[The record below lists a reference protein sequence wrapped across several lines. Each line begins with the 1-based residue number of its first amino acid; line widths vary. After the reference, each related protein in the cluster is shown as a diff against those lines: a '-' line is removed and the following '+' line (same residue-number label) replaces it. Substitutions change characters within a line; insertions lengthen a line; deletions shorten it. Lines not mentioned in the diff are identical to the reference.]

1 MNRYAATILCT
12 LFLFS
17 FDAKS
22 EWVLAEY
29 TFNFGPDMSQTEAC
43 SKAERRAKIR
53 ALKSVS
59 GENISSEDN
68 MVCSEIKDEAEC
80 SMNRYTWSGIDGLI
94 TGIRNRTENV
104 GPGIEGY
111 KQCRVTI
118 EVNVGV
124 PEGNPDPSFDLAVKI
139 NHFTFRQGESLK
151 VNISPTQP
159 MYINVFQYLP
169 YMDMDKQVTRI
180 FPNLY
185 DKGQLFQKAGSVPTL
200 EGEKRYV
207 LSVDFPKDLNNPK
220 DLVDEYLM
228 VLGTKKVISFR
239 DEYSLEEFNARLSEI
254 PRRDRRVVKKA
265 YNVVRVK

>member
-94 TGIRNRTENV
+94 TGTRNRTENV
-104 GPGIEGY
+104 GPGIKGHE
-111 KQCRVTI
+111 QCKVTI
-118 EVNVGV
+118 EVNVV
-124 PEGNPDPSFDLAVKI
+124 VAEGNPDPSFDLGVKL
-139 NHFTFRQGESLK
+139 NQSTFRQGEALK
-151 VNISPTQP
+151 INLSPTQP

-169 YMDMDKQVTRI
+169 YMHTSKQVTRI
-180 FPNLY
+180 FPNPL
-185 DKGQLFQKAGSVPTL
+185 DKDQLFPKVGSVPTQ
-200 EGEKRYV
+200 EGGKRYAM
-207 LSVDFPKDLNNPK
+207 SVGFPEGLKKPK

-228 VLGTKKVISFR
+228 VLGTRKAISFR

-254 PRRDRRVVKKA
+254 PRHDRRVVKKA
-265 YNVVRVK
+265 YNVVRLK